1 MRFKIYSV
9 WVEWAQSAEGDNDV
23 SYQKLMLRR
32 VSFAGAILMGAT
44 LALTGCATAGA
55 GDGPREITFH
65 MSKPEAIPYFRE
77 LTDQFN
83 EEQSEV
89 RVTLDT
95 ASNLSAGF
103 LRGNPPDVGL
113 LNYNMEMSR
122 FMERGALSDLSDM
135 PEADRIRP
143 DVQDLVD
150 QYATYPGRTSV
161 LPYSVAAASVIYN
174 VQMFEDNGLE
184 VPKTWDELIALCDT
198 LQAAGIT
205 PIYST
210 FKDPWTVGQ
219 GLFDYTVGGSIDVA
233 SFYDEMNTL
242 GTEVGPDSEVSFEKT
257 LEDPMEKMVQ
267 LASYSNGDAESRA
280 YGDGNVAFANGE
292 AAMYMQGP
300 WALGEIAK
308 TAPDLELGTFPLP
321 VTDDPEDLKV
331 RVNLDLALWIPEASS
346 DQDAARTFASYLMQK
361 DVMDDFNAQYLGF
374 GTTTDSAPATDERIL
389 GMQEYYDDAAFYQG
403 PSRAIPLTIPTDNY
417 IQAIVTGTDIDRT
430 LERLDAD
437 WARLALRG

>member
-1 MRFKIYSV
+1 MAVATVI
-9 WVEWAQSAEGDNDV
+9 
-23 SYQKLMLRR
+23 
-32 VSFAGAILMGAT
+32 GAA
-44 LALTGCATAGA
+44 LALGGCATNAGN
-55 GDGPREITFH
+55 GPAEITFH
-65 MSKPEAIPYFRE
+65 MSKPEAIPYFRD
-77 LTDQFN
+77 LTNKFN
-83 EEQSEV
+83 AEQSDV
-89 RVTLDT
+89 HVTLDT

-143 DVQDLVD
+143 DVQELVD

-174 VQMFEDNGLE
+174 VRIFEDNGLA
-184 VPKTWDELIALCDT
+184 VPTTWDELIAVCET
-198 LQAAGIT
+198 LQDAGIT

-210 FKDPWTVGQ
+210 FKEPWTVGQ

-233 SFYDEMNTL
+233 DFYEKLDEA
-242 GTEVGPDSEVSFEKT
+242 GTEVGPDSPVSFQKT
-257 LEDPMEKMVQ
+257 LRDPVERMVE
-267 LASYSNGDAESRA
+267 LAAYSNDDAESRG
-280 YGDGNVAFANGE
+280 YGDGNVAFAKGE

-308 TAPDLELGTFPLP
+308 TDPDLELGTFPLP
-321 VTDDPEDLKV
+321 VTDDPEDRKV
-331 RVNLDLALWIPEASS
+331 RVNLDLALWIPEASPN
-346 DQDAARTFASYLMQK
+346 QEAARQFLSFLMQQ
-361 DVMDDFNAQYLGF
+361 DVMDEYNAAFLAF
-374 GTTTDSAPATDERIL
+374 GTTTDAAPVTDERIL
-389 GMQEYYDDAAFYQG
+389 GMQEYYDAARFYQG

-417 IQAIVTGTDIDRT
+417 IQAMVTGADIDQMLR
-430 LERLDAD
+430 RLDED